1 MDNNQL
7 IPSELTS
14 ALAKTANP
22 NILVNQGDG
31 IQIQQNS
38 GPININV
45 SSTELSELLGGI
57 FRLTPSENPVTHA
70 MEWAS
75 LSKDCYC
82 LFVLENEEYSDGY
95 ILQLQKT
102 VPCKSTRQLKSG
114 ISTGCLVW
122 TI

>member
-45 SSTELSELLGGI
+45 SST
-57 FRLTPSENPVTHA
+57 
-70 MEWAS
+70 
-75 LSKDCYC
+75 
-82 LFVLENEEYSDGY
+82 
-95 ILQLQKT
+95 
-102 VPCKSTRQLKSG
+102 
-114 ISTGCLVW
+114 
-122 TI
+122 